1 MIGLAEREQGGERTA
16 GDVFCKASFRRDVS
30 TRPVGDQ
37 SAARFDKT
45 DQSIRKSLI
54 HNKLIWKKQKADPIQ
69 SVFEQ
74 NLFRRADGK
83 GHVPFRG
90 THGKAESGLR
100 TLIVTDDSPDS
111 IVDRLDCE
119 IGNPIVQ
126 KRSVFDRSERSQ
138 IGMLRQQKS
147 LLKNDRQRLE
157 QLRGELRWE
166 GKARDTY
173 IRKQDDMIDDLN
185 QIERRLDDLID
196 TIENTA
202 KAIRKTDEEL
212 ARQWRR

>member
-1 MIGLAEREQGGERTA
+1 MKDSNIYL
-16 GDVFCKASFRRDVS
+16 D
-30 TRPVGDQ
+30 
-37 SAARFDKT
+37 
-45 DQSIRKSLI
+45 I
-54 HNKLIWKKQKADPIQ
+54 NK
-69 SVFEQ
+69 V
-74 NLFRRADGK
+74 
-83 GHVPFRG
+83 
-90 THGKAESGLR
+90 
-100 TLIVTDDSPDS
+100 
-111 IVDRLDCE
+111 
-119 IGNPIVQ
+119 
-126 KRSVFDRSERSQ
+126 RSQ

-212 ARQWRR
+212 KLTPHYALLFCWVGIVLLEHIQYMQNVSPNHHHYKNFL

>member
-1 MIGLAEREQGGERTA
+1 MKDSNIYL
-16 GDVFCKASFRRDVS
+16 D
-30 TRPVGDQ
+30 
-37 SAARFDKT
+37 
-45 DQSIRKSLI
+45 I
-54 HNKLIWKKQKADPIQ
+54 NK
-69 SVFEQ
+69 V
-74 NLFRRADGK
+74 
-83 GHVPFRG
+83 
-90 THGKAESGLR
+90 
-100 TLIVTDDSPDS
+100 
-111 IVDRLDCE
+111 
-119 IGNPIVQ
+119 
-126 KRSVFDRSERSQ
+126 RSQ

-157 QLRGELRWE
+157 QLRGELRRE

>member
-1 MIGLAEREQGGERTA
+1 MKDSNIYL
-16 GDVFCKASFRRDVS
+16 D
-30 TRPVGDQ
+30 
-37 SAARFDKT
+37 
-45 DQSIRKSLI
+45 I
-54 HNKLIWKKQKADPIQ
+54 NK
-69 SVFEQ
+69 V
-74 NLFRRADGK
+74 
-83 GHVPFRG
+83 
-90 THGKAESGLR
+90 
-100 TLIVTDDSPDS
+100 
-111 IVDRLDCE
+111 
-119 IGNPIVQ
+119 
-126 KRSVFDRSERSQ
+126 RSQ

-173 IRKQDDMIDDLN
+173 IKKQDDMIDDLN

>member
-1 MIGLAEREQGGERTA
+1 MKDSNIYL
-16 GDVFCKASFRRDVS
+16 D
-30 TRPVGDQ
+30 
-37 SAARFDKT
+37 
-45 DQSIRKSLI
+45 I
-54 HNKLIWKKQKADPIQ
+54 NK
-69 SVFEQ
+69 V
-74 NLFRRADGK
+74 
-83 GHVPFRG
+83 
-90 THGKAESGLR
+90 
-100 TLIVTDDSPDS
+100 
-111 IVDRLDCE
+111 
-119 IGNPIVQ
+119 
-126 KRSVFDRSERSQ
+126 RSQ

-157 QLRGELRWE
+157 QLRGELRWK

-202 KAIRKTDEEL
+202 ETIRKTDEEL

>member
-1 MIGLAEREQGGERTA
+1 MKDSNIYL
-16 GDVFCKASFRRDVS
+16 D
-30 TRPVGDQ
+30 
-37 SAARFDKT
+37 
-45 DQSIRKSLI
+45 I
-54 HNKLIWKKQKADPIQ
+54 NK
-69 SVFEQ
+69 V
-74 NLFRRADGK
+74 
-83 GHVPFRG
+83 
-90 THGKAESGLR
+90 
-100 TLIVTDDSPDS
+100 
-111 IVDRLDCE
+111 
-119 IGNPIVQ
+119 
-126 KRSVFDRSERSQ
+126 RSQ

-173 IRKQDDMIDDLN
+173 IRKQDDMIDD
-185 QIERRLDDLID
+185 ERRLDDLID